1 MRHVLRIA
9 VLLIGCIGLGAGA
22 RADEKRD
29 CQRNNPEVRITACSR
44 LISKGGVGNEELAR
58 FHGLRAV
65 GLMSRSM
72 RDGER
77 DKILADLDEAIRL
90 DPASAQTHYYHG
102 LRHNA
107 LQNTD
112 AALAEFDSGVRLDPA
127 SARLVSARGSAYARK
142 GQLDTAIPDFET
154 AMRLDP
160 SFAQG
165 PYNRGLAFVRKS
177 EFDRA
182 IADFDAAIKIDPSYL
197 AAYFERG
204 GALRE
209 KREYDRSIADF
220 DFVIRQ
226 DPARVAAYVGRG
238 RSYGDKG
245 DLDRAFADY
254 NIAVR
259 IDPLHAHAFNNRGN
273 IHRSR
278 KEYDRARDDYDTAI
292 RLDPKYVIA
301 YSNRSAVMKD
311 LGDVGAAIAD
321 LKKVLE
327 IPAVTAADKQRHV
340 TARERIGRLEK
351 ELGGKAAPSSE
362 PGKHK
367 RVALVIGNGKYAHV
381 SELANPPN
389 DAKGMAAAL
398 RRVGFTSVTEIV
410 DGTRDTMQKALKNF
424 GDLAEGAEWAVVFF
438 AGHGIEI
445 NGTSYLVPIDAGLKR
460 DTHAEDEAIAL
471 SRVMAKVDAASKLGL
486 IILDSCRNNPF
497 AARMVRSAGAT
508 RSAIGSGLAPVEP
521 EGNVVVFYAA
531 KHGSVAEDGTGANS
545 PFTEALLVN
554 LEQPGLEVRHLLGRV
569 RDMVRRKT
577 ERRQDPFHY
586 GSLGEE
592 MLYFRAGR

>member
-1 MRHVLRIA
+1 MRIRLWIFVLCVPI
-9 VLLIGCIGLGAGA
+9 VWLSAGA
-22 RADEKRD
+22 RADDQRD
-29 CQRNNPEVRITACSR
+29 CSRGNMDVRIAACSR
-44 LISKGGVGNEELAR
+44 LIAKGGVDNKELAQ
-58 FHGLRAV
+58 FYGLRAV
-65 GLMSRSM
+65 GHMVK
-72 RDGER
+72 
-77 DKILADLDEAIRL
+77 KITGTALADYDQALRL
-90 DPASAQTHYYHG
+90 DPASAETHYYRG
-102 LRHNA
+102 LRFLV
-107 LQNTD
+107 LQNND
-112 AALAEFDSGVRLDPA
+112 AALGEFEKGVQLNPNN
-127 SARLVSARGSAYARK
+127 ARIVNSRGSAHARK
-142 GQLDTAIPDFET
+142 GQIDVAIVDFET

-160 SFAQG
+160 SFA
-165 PYNRGLAFVRKS
+165 PAHFNRGLAFLRRNDL
-177 EFDRA
+177 DRA
-182 IADFDAAIKIDPSYL
+182 IADFDAAIKLDPTYI
-197 AAYFERG
+197 AVHGERG
-204 GALRE
+204 VALRE

-220 DFVIRQ
+220 DFIIRQ
-226 DPARVAAYVGRG
+226 EPGNVEAYAGRG
-238 RSYGDKG
+238 RSYHARG

-254 NIAVR
+254 SFVIR
-259 IDPLHAHAFNNRGN
+259 LDPTYSHAYNNRGN
-273 IHRSR
+273 IYRVK
-278 KEYDRARDDYDTAI
+278 KELDRARADYDAAI
-292 RLDPKYVIA
+292 RLWPGHLVALD
-301 YSNRSAVMKD
+301 NRSRLLVD
-311 LGDVGAAIAD
+311 IGETDAAAAD
-321 LKKVLE
+321 LKKLLE
-327 IPAVTAADKQRHV
+327 LPAASPSEKQRQV
-340 TARERIGRLEK
+340 VARERLARLQK
-351 ELGGKAAPSSE
+351 DLAGKPSRPSE
-362 PGKHK
+362 PEKHK
-367 RVALVIGNGKYAHV
+367 RVALVIGNGKYTQVA
-381 SELANPPN
+381 ELANPPN

-497 AARMVRSAGAT
+497 AARMLRAAGAT

-577 ERRQDPFHY
+577 DRRQDPFHY